1 VGVELHTEPPGSV
14 LITKTC
20 AAPYRAIHVGAA
32 SPTLPQTLI
41 DQLSSPGRM
50 FIPVGTDRQSI
61 WVVNKDVDGKVTK
74 DKVMDVRVSN
84 GLSVLLSNREAVAD
98 GAEEK

>member
-1 VGVELHTEPPGSV
+1 
-14 LITKTC
+14 
-20 AAPYRAIHVGAA
+20 
-32 SPTLPQTLI
+32 
-41 DQLSSPGRM
+41 M